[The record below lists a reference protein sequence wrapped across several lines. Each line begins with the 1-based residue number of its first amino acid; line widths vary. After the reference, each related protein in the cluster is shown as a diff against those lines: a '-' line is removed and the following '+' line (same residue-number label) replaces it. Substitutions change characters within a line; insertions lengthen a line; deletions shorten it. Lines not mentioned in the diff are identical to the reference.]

1 MHSVLLLLY
10 NKDADKGHI
19 MSTIYDAVQDA
30 RELVEEELE
39 QENTETLEEDA
50 HDDFLSKVAEK
61 VVKHENI

>member
-10 NKDADKGHI
+10 NKNTDKGHI

-30 RELVEEELE
+30 RELVEEEIE
-39 QENTETLEEDA
+39 QENTEALEEDT

-61 VVKHENI
+61 VVKHENL